1 MVTQRNINI
10 TNVRDVSTHVHYNQT
25 SNSLFHFMEK
35 LEYLLDALTRMALVP
50 RYCWEDIEYLNIKTE
65 KHGDFKKIAVLQKC
79 FCDIPLNKI
88 VRPTN
93 VKKTKTTTNNKS
105 RSLTKL
111 YTHTD
116 IYGKFAIAFTK
127 EWGKQHRIQPV
138 HYIDVSSP
146 FAILFSKT
154 VCEYLQSDFDDETS
168 NVGAMLELQ
177 LALAKPH
184 FGIMQRQD
192 KDEHL
197 FTISK
202 NFFDEQEWRYIPDT
216 SESNFESII
225 ANDFYSIKL
234 HSAKSPIDMKNERLT
249 QIENNSLWLQFDY
262 ADISH
267 LIVADDDSRKKI
279 INHLLSLQT
288 DEQNQYLLMSK
299 LLTIEQIMGDM

>member
-1 MVTQRNINI
+1 MATQRNINI
-10 TNVRDVSTHVHYNQT
+10 TNVRNVGAHMQYNQT

-35 LEYLLDALTRMALVP
+35 SEYLLDTLTRKALVP
-50 RYCWEDIEYLNIKTE
+50 RYCWEDVEYLNIKTE
-65 KHGDFKKIAVLQKC
+65 KDGDFNRIAVLQKC

-93 VKKTKTTTNNKS
+93 VRKTKTTTSNKP
-105 RSLTKL
+105 RSSTKS

-146 FAILFSKT
+146 FATLFSKT
-154 VCEYLQSDFDDETS
+154 VCEYLQSDFDDEKS
-168 NVGAMLELQ
+168 IVGAMLELQ

-192 KDEHL
+192 ENENL

-225 ANDFYSIKL
+225 ANDFYSIKR
-234 HSAKSPIDMKNERLT
+234 HDGKSPIDIYNERLA
-249 QIENNSLWLQFDY
+249 QSEHDSLWLRFDY
-262 ADISH
+262 SDISH
-267 LIVADDDSRKKI
+267 LIVADDDSRIKI
-279 INHLLSLQT
+279 IDHLLKLPT
-288 DEQNQYLLMSK
+288 DEQKRYVLMSK